1 MTATPAIAQ
10 KLTFEEYLAYDD
22 GTDTRYELVN
32 GKLIPMSI
40 GSGLHGAIA
49 EFLKDVFQAE
59 INRLAVNWTAKQMLV
74 GVRSPRGG
82 RWDTS
87 RIPDVVVI
95 GAEQW
100 QDLRSREAVIEV
112 NEPSPLLVVEVV
124 SESTKTTDYRAK
136 SVEYNI
142 REIPEYWV
150 VDPLAAKVTIFT
162 LIEDLYEGQ
171 EFVGDAIAQSTT
183 FPTLQLTVTQI
194 LTA

>member
-22 GTDTRYELVN
+22 GTDTRYELVD
-32 GKLIPMSI
+32 GELIPRGI
-40 GSGLHGAIA
+40 GSGLHREIICLLERLFNQEIERLGLSWVARQAAI
-49 EFLKDVFQAE
+49 
-59 INRLAVNWTAKQMLV
+59 

-100 QDLRSREAVIEV
+100 QDLRSREAIFEV
-112 NEPSPLLVVEVV
+112 NEPAPLLVVEVI

-136 SVEYNI
+136 RVEYNV

-162 LIEDLYEGQ
+162 LIDDLYEGQ
-171 EFVGDAIAQSTT
+171 EFVGDEIAQSTT

>member
-1 MTATPAIAQ
+1 MTATPPIAQ

-32 GKLIPMSI
+32 GELIPMSI
-40 GSGLHGAIA
+40 GSGLHGEIMYLLERLFNQKIERLGLSWVARQAAI
-49 EFLKDVFQAE
+49 
-59 INRLAVNWTAKQMLV
+59 

-136 SVEYNI
+136 RVEYNL

-162 LIEDLYEGQ
+162 LIDDLYEGQ

>member
-1 MTATPAIAQ
+1 MTATTPIAQ

-22 GTDTRYELVN
+22 GTDTPYELVN
-32 GKLIPMSI
+32 GELIPMSI

-49 EFLKDVFQAE
+49 EFLKDAFQSE
-59 INRLAVNWTAKQMLV
+59 INRLTLNLTAKQMLV

-82 RWDTS
+82 RWHTS

-100 QDLRSREAVIEV
+100 QDLRSREAIIEV
-112 NEPSPLLVVEVV
+112 NEPAPLLVVEVV

-136 SVEYNI
+136 RVEYNL

-162 LIEDLYEGQ
+162 LIDDLYEGQ

-183 FPTLQLTVTQI
+183 FPSLQLTITQI
-194 LTA
+194 LTL